1 MFYTRLKGESN
12 ITAKELLL
20 QPQKL
25 TAIIQRRIVELQ
37 QLKELAH
44 SITANVSQERVSASG
59 DHQKMASLVD
69 RAVDMESEI
78 TTLFNQLMDT
88 NKEVS
93 SVIERLPPAEYDVL
107 HKRYIQGM
115 TFYEIADQKG
125 REYSWATTTHGR
137 ALKNVQKIIDQS

>member
-1 MFYTRLKGESN
+1 MLSN

-25 TAIIQRRIVELQ
+25 NAIIQSRLIELQ
-37 QLKELAH
+37 QLKDLAR
-44 SITANVSQERVSASG
+44 SVTANINQERVKASG
-59 DHQKMASLVD
+59 DYQKMASLVD

-78 TTLFNQLMDT
+78 TSLSNQLLDIK
-88 NKEVS
+88 KEVS
-93 SVIERLPPAEYDVL
+93 SVIEQLNPTEYDLL

-115 TFYEIADQKG
+115 SFYEIANQKG
-125 REYSWATTTHGR
+125 KEYSWVTTVHGR